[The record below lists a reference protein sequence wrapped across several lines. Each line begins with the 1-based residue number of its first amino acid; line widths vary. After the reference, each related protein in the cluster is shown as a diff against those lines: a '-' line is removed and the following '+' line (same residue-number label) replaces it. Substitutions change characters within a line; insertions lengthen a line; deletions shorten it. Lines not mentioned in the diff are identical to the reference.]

1 MCTGHMNEITSF
13 AQMDPFVLFETSVR
27 SSHHTCFPSGVLQAL
42 VYIFWTIRDI
52 CSYSVSHG
60 KKKKRKGKL
69 LFFVYLLSSSI
80 NFIILV
86 SHAPIRELRLQAPED
101 TNSADLNKKGT
112 SFITYSKTQKAR
124 VALGMVA

>member
-60 KKKKRKGKL
+60 KKKKKG
-69 LFFVYLLSSSI
+69 
-80 NFIILV
+80 
-86 SHAPIRELRLQAPED
+86 RENYCSLY
-101 TNSADLNKKGT
+101 
-112 SFITYSKTQKAR
+112 TYCLHPST
-124 VALGMVA
+124 L